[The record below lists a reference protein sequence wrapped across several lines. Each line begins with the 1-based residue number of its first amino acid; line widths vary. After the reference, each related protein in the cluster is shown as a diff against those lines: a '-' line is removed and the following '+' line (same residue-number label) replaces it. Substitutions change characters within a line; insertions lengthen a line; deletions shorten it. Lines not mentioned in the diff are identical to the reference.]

1 MIDIKCRES
10 NCQIALNNRI
20 ELWQLRLSNEEDET
34 GSKVDKDTLIKKLW
48 ANVSVK
54 RGIEQTENGR
64 KVPYQFYKI
73 ILRYDPRIEESM
85 YFKYKGKEL
94 NIQTIANL
102 DNLYLDIECIER
114 IEPNG

>member
-1 MIDIKCRES
+1 MIDIKRREN
-10 NCQIALNNRI
+10 NCQIALNHRI

-34 GSKVDKDTLIKKLW
+34 GSKIDKATLIKKLW

-73 ILRYDPRIEESM
+73 ILRYDHRIEESM
-85 YFKYKGKEL
+85 HFKYKGKEL

-114 IEPNG
+114 IKPNG